1 MPLAAHTD
9 SRTTSIVIEE
19 FLAHLETD
27 GVDLVDKIR
36 AFIKNILPV
45 EAPSSIPTEQN
56 DGQVE
61 NISTFVEAVQEIE
74 ELSMD
79 VDNSMGKHTSLVN
92 VLED

>member
-1 MPLAAHTD
+1 
-9 SRTTSIVIEE
+9 
-19 FLAHLETD
+19 
-27 GVDLVDKIR
+27 VDKIR
-36 AFIKNILPV
+36 AFIKNIPPV
-45 EAPSSIPTEQN
+45 EAPSIPTEQN